1 MQKKIFYQIFLFSL
15 AILII
20 FIISNKYLIVSN
32 NEKKISKKFDSSL
45 SDSSSSIVKDIKYTS
60 IDDLGNLFEITSEKA
75 EVNFEEKHLTNMANV
90 KAKIILKDSGEILIS
105 SDFAIYNS
113 NNYDAQFKNNVLI
126 NYEHHYINAKYL
138 DLSFENNL
146 LTMYDNIAYKNND
159 TELYAD
165 KLEMNLITKNTKIFM
180 KNKSDKINIS
190 FNN

>member
-20 FIISNKYLIVSN
+20 FIIVSKYLIISN
-32 NEKKISKKFDSSL
+32 NEKQISKKFDSLL
-45 SDSSSSIVKDIKYTS
+45 SDSSSSIIKDIKYTS
-60 IDDLGNLFEITSEKA
+60 IDDLGNLFEITSEQA
-75 EVNFEEKHLTNMANV
+75 EVNFEEKHLTNMINV
-90 KAKIILKDSGEILIS
+90 KAKIILANSREILIS
-105 SDFAIYNS
+105 SDFAIYNN
-113 NNYDAQFKNNVLI
+113 NNYDTQFKNNVLI
-126 NYEHHYINAKYL
+126 DYEPHYINAKYL

-165 KLEMNLITKNTKIFM
+165 KIEMNLITKNTKIFM